1 MGETIFVTIMA
12 IIAIGVGIAAWWGES
27 HGGEE
32 SDTKKEKV
40 ESKKEK

>member
-12 IIAIGVGIAAWWGES
+12 IIAIGVGIAAWWGEF
-27 HGGEE
+27 HGGQEP
-32 SDTKKEKV
+32 DTKKEKN

>member
-1 MGETIFVTIMA
+1 MGETIFVSIMA

-32 SDTKKEKV
+32 PDAKEEELK
-40 ESKKEK
+40 SEK